1 MRKVFFLIAALVS
14 VAVFSSCAKKADAS
28 AFVGKRLEAVS
39 LYGKSVDQKAMMK
52 GVFMVLDTAN
62 KVNGAA
68 GCNNFFGGYETEGDM
83 IKFGAAGMTRM
94 MCDPLSMEAESQMVK
109 LMGEADRF
117 AVDGTTV
124 TFYKGEEAIGVFAVK
139 ECCKAE
145 CRKACDKP
153 CPKPCVKDSAACAKA
168 KCCKADSAVC
178 AKKPCCKA
186 GERVCLKDSAKCC
199 KAKAACVKAGEK
211 PCRKANAEVK

>member
-1 MRKVFFLIAALVS
+1 MRKVFFLMAALVS
-14 VAVFSSCAKKADAS
+14 VAVFSSCAKKVDAS

-117 AVDGTTV
+117 AVDGTTYR
-124 TFYKGEEAIGVFAVK
+124 TQPLPISRFLMFDRLMAT
-139 ECCKAE
+139 
-145 CRKACDKP
+145 RWP
-153 CPKPCVKDSAACAKA
+153 AKHR
-168 KCCKADSAVC
+168 STSW
-178 AKKPCCKA
+178 PW
-186 GERVCLKDSAKCC
+186 RT
-199 KAKAACVKAGEK
+199 
-211 PCRKANAEVK
+211 